1 MIDRYKRRNIS
12 EISKD
17 DLKIVLIGKIIEVKE
32 NSFVLDDKT
41 GKIEIFWD
49 GEVENNKY
57 VRVFCT
63 RVNDEFKADIVQP
76 ISEREAY
83 LFKKFN
89 ELYKRVEEYV

>member
-1 MIDRYKRRNIS
+1 MIERYKRKRIS

-17 DLKIVLIGKIIEVKE
+17 DLKIVVIGKIIEVKE
-32 NSFVLDDKT
+32 NSFVLTD
-41 GKIEIFWD
+41 GSGEMEIFWD
-49 GEVENNKY
+49 GEVENNRY